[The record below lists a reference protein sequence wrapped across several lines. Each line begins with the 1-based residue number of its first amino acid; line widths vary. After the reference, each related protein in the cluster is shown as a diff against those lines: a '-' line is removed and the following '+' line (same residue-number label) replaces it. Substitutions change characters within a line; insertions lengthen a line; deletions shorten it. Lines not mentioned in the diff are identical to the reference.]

1 MERTVYHWSTLLFIQ
16 PTTMISSHRYSNITP
31 EEDPV
36 DFEYLESFYREVSS
50 WIIAYYYRASLHG
63 FDNIPKSGPV
73 ILASN
78 HSGNAFPHD
87 SFVLDQLLWQ
97 EGGFGVNAKIKPLYS
112 PKLAVN
118 WWMRPFGLDNWWRKF
133 GAVDQTYINFDRM
146 LARGGRMIYY
156 PEGIPGIGKG
166 FNRRYQLQR
175 FQPSFVKLASRYNV
189 PVVPVYGVNAE
200 WINPA
205 NFTFRRLDFLSNRIL
220 GIPFLPVPLFIL
232 AVIFPFFFYF
242 GFPCNMKFFV
252 GKPISIR
259 DESAHG
265 NSHSNNE
272 LNREEAESIAEH
284 IRKKMQKELN
294 ELTVEHG
301 LRPYDFASFFQAFR
315 RLKKRRWITSPFGW
329 PILFT
334 RHYRDFHDRKAK
346 RNITSRWMRDWDLIG
361 YYLPFGWI
369 FLALFRK
376 LRKPPY
382 GNRGLSN
389 VEKMRK
395 EGSFVWS
402 IARES
407 DTNS

>member
-1 MERTVYHWSTLLFIQ
+1 
-16 PTTMISSHRYSNITP
+16 MISSHRYTNITSG
-31 EEDPV
+31 EDPV

-50 WIIAYYYRASLHG
+50 WIISYYYRASIHG
-63 FDNIPKSGPV
+63 FENIPKDGPV

-97 EGGFGVNAKIKPLYS
+97 EDGFGEEAKIKPLYS
-112 PKLAVN
+112 PKLTVN

-133 GAVDQTYINFDRM
+133 GAVDQTYINFDRV
-146 LARGGRMIYY
+146 LSQGGRVIYY

-175 FQPSFVKLASRYNV
+175 FQPSFVKLAARYNV
-189 PVVPVYGVNAE
+189 PVLPVYGINAE

-205 NFTFRRLDFLSNRIL
+205 NLTFRWIDSLSSRLL
-220 GIPFLPVPLFIL
+220 GIPFLPVPLFLL
-232 AVIFPFFFYF
+232 AIIFPFFFYL

-252 GKPISIR
+252 GKPLSIR
-259 DESAHG
+259 EDTPAGSSVPAE
-265 NSHSNNE
+265 E
-272 LNREEAESIAEH
+272 PDREEAEIIADR
-284 IRKKMQKELN
+284 IRQDMQKELDA
-294 ELTVEHG
+294 LIKSHG
-301 LRPYDFASFFQAFR
+301 RRPYNVASLFRAFR
-315 RLKKRRWITSPFGW
+315 NLNGRRWLTSPFGW

-334 RHYRDFHDRKAK
+334 RHFRDFYDRKAK
-346 RNITSRWMRDWDLIG
+346 RKIPNRWLRDWDLIG

-369 FLALFRK
+369 LLALFRK

-382 GNRGLSN
+382 GNRGLSKT
-389 VEKMRK
+389 EKQRK

-407 DTNS
+407 DSNR

>member
-1 MERTVYHWSTLLFIQ
+1 
-16 PTTMISSHRYSNITP
+16 MISRPRYSNITAD
-31 EEDPV
+31 EDPV

-50 WIIAYYYRASLHG
+50 WIITYYYRASLYG
-63 FDNIPKSGPV
+63 FKHIPGKGPV

-97 EGGFGVNAKIKPLYS
+97 SGGFGEEAKIKPLYS
-112 PKLAVN
+112 PKLAIN

-133 GAVDQTYINFDRM
+133 GAVDQTYINFDRT
-146 LARGGRMIYY
+146 LARGSRVIYY

-175 FQPSFVKLASRYNV
+175 FQPSFVKLAARYNV
-189 PVVPVYGVNAE
+189 PILPVYGINAE

-205 NFTFRRLDFLSNRIL
+205 NLTFRWIDALSSRLL
-220 GIPFLPVPLFIL
+220 GIPFLPVPLFIV
-232 AVIFPFFFYF
+232 AIIFPFFFYF
-242 GFPCNMKFFV
+242 GFPCNMKFFI
-252 GKPISIR
+252 GKPISVR
-259 DESAHG
+259 DGFISEEKKSAG
-265 NSHSNNE
+265 E
-272 LNREEAESIAEH
+272 PDREEAEIIADK
-284 IRKKMQKELN
+284 IRQEMQKELDT
-294 ELTVEHG
+294 LTRKYG
-301 LRPYDFASFFQAFR
+301 RRPYDFASLFRAFR
-315 RLKKRRWITSPFGW
+315 NLKGRRWLTSPFGW

-334 RHYRDFHDRKAK
+334 RHYRDYHDRKEN
-346 RNITSRWMRDWDLIG
+346 RNIPNRWLRDWDLIG

-382 GNRGLSN
+382 GNRGLSKT
-389 VEKMRK
+389 EKAQK

-407 DTNS
+407 DIDR